1 MFGVST
7 SALVN
12 LLQNAAMLFGAGLVA
27 KGYFSGDQLSA
38 IVTGLV
44 TLIVVV
50 LNIFTHRDAVNS
62 MPPNVAAKD
71 IPKV

>member
-1 MFGVST
+1 MFGIST

-27 KGYFSGDQLSA
+27 KGYFSGDQLTA
-38 IVTGLV
+38 IITGAV

-50 LNIFTHRDAVNS
+50 LNTVTHNDALN
-62 MPPNVAAKD
+62 AAPVVPVTGTK
-71 IPKV
+71 